1 MNATRHAANMAAKVR
16 DIVVETMVCVMKSA
30 CGVAA
35 GTSTEQLREEVT
47 KFSELLKKMETA
59 RFALMS
65 QWWVLWL

>member
-1 MNATRHAANMAAKVR
+1 MNATRHAANMAAKVK

-30 CGVAA
+30 CDVAA
-35 GTSTEQLREEVT
+35 DTSTEQLLGEVT